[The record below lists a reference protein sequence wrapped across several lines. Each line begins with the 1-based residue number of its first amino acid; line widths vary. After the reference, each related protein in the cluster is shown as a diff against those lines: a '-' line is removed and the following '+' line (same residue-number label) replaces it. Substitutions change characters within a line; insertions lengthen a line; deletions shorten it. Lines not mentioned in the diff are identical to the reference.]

1 MLLSLSPKFNDVLFN
16 LFTWTF
22 VHMTQLPVVDP
33 DLEIRGGGWC
43 SFVLLTQ
50 PGFFYLQF
58 LLFLL
63 KSKGAGGAPWVPWA
77 SPLDLPLIM
86 CNSSSFLVFS
96 KAKDMLIPI
105 LAIQFWDK

>member
-1 MLLSLSPKFNDVLFN
+1 
-16 LFTWTF
+16 
-22 VHMTQLPVVDP
+22 MTQLPVVDP
-33 DLEIRGGGWC
+33 DLEIRRGGGGA
-43 SFVLLTQ
+43 VLSCL
-50 PGFFYLQF
+50 PSRVSSICNFFFFYLNRRG
-58 LLFLL
+58 L
-63 KSKGAGGAPWVPWA
+63 GGAPWVPWA